1 MISSIIVIS
10 ILFSIVGVGVYI
22 AHRVSYET
30 KLVVR
35 LILLLPM
42 FSAVADLNL
51 LLAGDLAGDY
61 VITVLDIVRE
71 FSILVLYILIGFL
84 LKGSRLLKN
93 IGTLCER
100 EIQAWNNFY

>member
-1 MISSIIVIS
+1 MISSIIVLS

-22 AHRVSYET
+22 AYRVSYET

-42 FSAVADLNL
+42 FSAVVDLNL
-51 LLAGDLAGDY
+51 LLAGDY

-71 FSILVLYILIGFL
+71 FSVLVLYILIGFL

-100 EIQAWNNFY
+100 EIQA

>member
-22 AHRVSYET
+22 AYRVSYET

-35 LILLLPM
+35 MILLLPM
-42 FSAVADLNL
+42 LSAVVDLNL
-51 LLAGDLAGDY
+51 LLAGDY

-71 FSILVLYILIGFL
+71 FSVLVLYILIGFL

-100 EIQAWNNFY
+100 EIQA

>member
-1 MISSIIVIS
+1 MISSIIVLS

-22 AHRVSYET
+22 AYRVSSET

-42 FSAVADLNL
+42 FSAVVDLNL
-51 LLAGDLAGDY
+51 LLAGDY

-71 FSILVLYILIGFL
+71 FSVLVLYILIGFL
-84 LKGSRLLKN
+84 LKGSRILKN

-100 EIQAWNNFY
+100 EIQA

>member
-22 AHRVSYET
+22 AYRVSYKT

-42 FSAVADLNL
+42 LSAVVDLNL
-51 LLAGDLAGDY
+51 LLTGDY
-61 VITVLDIVRE
+61 VITVLDIVQK

-84 LKGSRLLKN
+84 LKGSRLFKN
-93 IGTLCER
+93 IRFLYER
-100 EIQAWNNFY
+100 EIQA

>member
-22 AHRVSYET
+22 AYRVSSET

-42 FSAVADLNL
+42 FSAVVDLNL
-51 LLAGDLAGDY
+51 LLAGDY
-61 VITVLDIVRE
+61 VITVLDIVRV
-71 FSILVLYILIGFL
+71 FSVLVLYILIGFL
-84 LKGSRLLKN
+84 LKGSRLIKN

-100 EIQAWNNFY
+100 EIQA

>member
-22 AHRVSYET
+22 AYRVSYKT

-42 FSAVADLNL
+42 FSAVVDLNL
-51 LLAGDLAGDY
+51 LLAGDY
-61 VITVLDIVRE
+61 VITVLDTVRE
-71 FSILVLYILIGFL
+71 FSVLVLYILIGCL
-84 LKGSRLLKN
+84 LNGSRLLKN

>member
-22 AHRVSYET
+22 AYRVSYET

-42 FSAVADLNL
+42 LSAVVDLNL
-51 LLAGDLAGDY
+51 LLAGEY

-71 FSILVLYILIGFL
+71 FSVLVLYILIGFI

-100 EIQAWNNFY
+100 EIQA

>member
-1 MISSIIVIS
+1 MISSIIVLS

-22 AHRVSYET
+22 AYRVSYET

-42 FSAVADLNL
+42 LSAVIDLNL
-51 LLAGDLAGDY
+51 LLAGDY

-71 FSILVLYILIGFL
+71 FSVLVLYILIGFL

-100 EIQAWNNFY
+100 EIQA

>member
-1 MISSIIVIS
+1 MISSIIVLS

-22 AHRVSYET
+22 AYRVSSET

-42 FSAVADLNL
+42 FSAVVDLNL
-51 LLAGDLAGDY
+51 LLAGDY

-71 FSILVLYILIGFL
+71 FSVLGLYILIGFL

-100 EIQAWNNFY
+100 EIQA

>member
-1 MISSIIVIS
+1 MISNIIVLS

-22 AHRVSYET
+22 AYRVSSET

-42 FSAVADLNL
+42 FSAVVDLNL
-51 LLAGDLAGDY
+51 LLAGDY

-71 FSILVLYILIGFL
+71 FSVLVLYILIGFL

-100 EIQAWNNFY
+100 EIQA

>member
-22 AHRVSYET
+22 AYRVSYET
-30 KLVVR
+30 KLVIR

-42 FSAVADLNL
+42 LSAIVELNL
-51 LLAGDLAGDY
+51 LLAGDY
-61 VITVLDIVRE
+61 VITVLDTVRE

-100 EIQAWNNFY
+100 EIQTWNNFY

>member
-1 MISSIIVIS
+1 MISSIIVLS

-22 AHRVSYET
+22 AYRVSYET

-42 FSAVADLNL
+42 FSAVIDLNL
-51 LLAGDLAGDY
+51 LLAGDY

-71 FSILVLYILIGFL
+71 FSVLVLYILIGFL

-100 EIQAWNNFY
+100 EIQA

>member
-1 MISSIIVIS
+1 MISSIIVLS

-22 AHRVSYET
+22 AYRVSSET

-42 FSAVADLNL
+42 FSAVVDLDRL
-51 LLAGDLAGDY
+51 LTGDC
-61 VITVLDIVRE
+61 VFTVLDIVRE

-84 LKGSRLLKN
+84 LKGSRILKN

-100 EIQAWNNFY
+100 EIQA

>member
-1 MISSIIVIS
+1 MISSIIILS

-22 AHRVSYET
+22 AYRVSSET

-42 FSAVADLNL
+42 FSAVVDLNL
-51 LLAGDLAGDY
+51 LLAGDY
-61 VITVLDIVRE
+61 VITVLDIIRE
-71 FSILVLYILIGFL
+71 FSVLVLYILIGFL

-100 EIQAWNNFY
+100 EIQA

>member
-1 MISSIIVIS
+1 MISSIIILS
-10 ILFSIVGVGVYI
+10 ILFSIVVVGVYI
-22 AHRVSYET
+22 AHRVSCET

-42 FSAVADLNL
+42 FSAIVDLNL
-51 LLAGDLAGDY
+51 LLVGNY
-61 VITVLDIVRE
+61 VITLLDIVRE
-71 FSILVLYILIGFL
+71 FSVLVLYILIGFL

-100 EIQAWNNFY
+100 EIKA

>member
-1 MISSIIVIS
+1 MISSIIVLS

-22 AHRVSYET
+22 AYRVSYET

-42 FSAVADLNL
+42 FSAVVDLNL
-51 LLAGDLAGDY
+51 LLAGNY
-61 VITVLDIVRE
+61 VITMLDIVRE
-71 FSILVLYILIGFL
+71 FSVLVLYILIGFL

-100 EIQAWNNFY
+100 EIQA

>member
-1 MISSIIVIS
+1 MISSIIVLS

-22 AHRVSYET
+22 AYRVSSET

-42 FSAVADLNL
+42 FSAVVDLNL
-51 LLAGDLAGDY
+51 LLAGDY
-61 VITVLDIVRE
+61 VITVLDIIRE
-71 FSILVLYILIGFL
+71 FSVLVLYILIGFL

>member
-1 MISSIIVIS
+1 MISNIIVIS

-42 FSAVADLNL
+42 FSAVVDLNL
-51 LLAGDLAGDY
+51 LLAGDY
-61 VITVLDIVRE
+61 VITVLDIVQE

-84 LKGSRLLKN
+84 LKGSRLLKH

-100 EIQAWNNFY
+100 EIQA

>member
-22 AHRVSYET
+22 AYRVSHET

-42 FSAVADLNL
+42 LCAVLDLNL
-51 LLAGDLAGDY
+51 LLAGDY

-71 FSILVLYILIGFL
+71 FSVLVLYILIGFL

-100 EIQAWNNFY
+100 EIQA

>member
-22 AHRVSYET
+22 AYRVSYKT
-30 KLVVR
+30 KLVIR

-42 FSAVADLNL
+42 LSAVVELNL
-51 LLAGDLAGDY
+51 LLTGDY
-61 VITVLDIVRE
+61 VITVLDIIRG
-71 FSILVLYILIGFL
+71 FSVLVLYTLIGFL

-100 EIQAWNNFY
+100 EIQV

>member
-1 MISSIIVIS
+1 MISSIIILS

-22 AHRVSYET
+22 AYRVSYET

-42 FSAVADLNL
+42 FSAVVDLNL
-51 LLAGDLAGDY
+51 LLAGDY
-61 VITVLDIVRE
+61 VITVLDIIRE
-71 FSILVLYILIGFL
+71 FSVLVLYILIGFL

-100 EIQAWNNFY
+100 EIQA

>member
-22 AHRVSYET
+22 AYRVSYET

-42 FSAVADLNL
+42 FSAVVDLNL
-51 LLAGDLAGDY
+51 LLAGDY
-61 VITVLDIVRE
+61 EITVLDIVRE
-71 FSILVLYILIGFL
+71 FSVLVLYILIGFL

-100 EIQAWNNFY
+100 EIQA

>member
-1 MISSIIVIS
+1 MGLMMLLHMWTAIP
-10 ILFSIVGVGVYI
+10 GGGVYI
-22 AHRVSYET
+22 AYRVSYET

-42 FSAVADLNL
+42 LCAVLDLNL
-51 LLAGDLAGDY
+51 LLAGDY

-71 FSILVLYILIGFL
+71 FSVLVLYILIGFL

-93 IGTLCER
+93 IGILCER
-100 EIQAWNNFY
+100 ELYLAL

>member
-1 MISSIIVIS
+1 MISSIIVLS

-22 AHRVSYET
+22 AYRVSSET

-35 LILLLPM
+35 LLLLLPM
-42 FSAVADLNL
+42 FSAVVDLNL
-51 LLAGDLAGDY
+51 LLAGDY
-61 VITVLDIVRE
+61 VITVLDIIRE
-71 FSILVLYILIGFL
+71 FSVLVLYILIGFL

-100 EIQAWNNFY
+100 EIQA

>member
-1 MISSIIVIS
+1 MISSIIVLS

-22 AHRVSYET
+22 AYRVSSET

-42 FSAVADLNL
+42 FSAVVDLNL
-51 LLAGDLAGDY
+51 LLAGDY

-84 LKGSRLLKN
+84 LKGSRLIKN

-100 EIQAWNNFY
+100 EIQA

>member
-22 AHRVSYET
+22 AYRVSYET

-42 FSAVADLNL
+42 FSAVVDLNL
-51 LLAGDLAGDY
+51 LLAGDY
-61 VITVLDIVRE
+61 EITVLDIVRE
-71 FSILVLYILIGFL
+71 FSVLVLYILIGFL

>member
-1 MISSIIVIS
+1 MISSSIVLS

-22 AHRVSYET
+22 AYRVSYET

-42 FSAVADLNL
+42 FSAVVDLNL
-51 LLAGDLAGDY
+51 LLAGDY

-71 FSILVLYILIGFL
+71 FSVLVLYILIGFL
-84 LKGSRLLKN
+84 LKGSRLIKN

-100 EIQAWNNFY
+100 EIQA

>member
-22 AHRVSYET
+22 AYRVSYKT

-42 FSAVADLNL
+42 LSAVVDLNL
-51 LLAGDLAGDY
+51 LLAGNY

-71 FSILVLYILIGFL
+71 FSVLVLYILIGFL

-100 EIQAWNNFY
+100 EIQA

>member
-1 MISSIIVIS
+1 MISSIIVLC
-10 ILFSIVGVGVYI
+10 ILFSIVSVGVYI
-22 AHRVSYET
+22 AHRVSCET

-42 FSAVADLNL
+42 FSAVVDLNL
-51 LLAGDLAGDY
+51 LLVGNY

-71 FSILVLYILIGFL
+71 FSVLVLYILIGFL

-93 IGTLCER
+93 IGNLCER
-100 EIQAWNNFY
+100 EIQA

>member
-22 AHRVSYET
+22 AYRVSYET

-42 FSAVADLNL
+42 LSAVVDLNL
-51 LLAGDLAGDY
+51 LLAGEH

-71 FSILVLYILIGFL
+71 FSVLVLYTLIGFL

-100 EIQAWNNFY
+100 EIQA

>member
-22 AHRVSYET
+22 AYRVSYET

-42 FSAVADLNL
+42 FSAVVDLNL
-51 LLAGDLAGDY
+51 LLAGDY
-61 VITVLDIVRE
+61 VITLLDIIRE
-71 FSILVLYILIGFL
+71 FSVLVLYILIGFL

-100 EIQAWNNFY
+100 EIQA

>member
-1 MISSIIVIS
+1 MISSIIVLS

-22 AHRVSYET
+22 AHRVSSET

-42 FSAVADLNL
+42 FSAVVDLNL
-51 LLAGDLAGDY
+51 LLLAGDY

-71 FSILVLYILIGFL
+71 FSVLVLYILIGFL
-84 LKGSRLLKN
+84 LKGSRILKN

-100 EIQAWNNFY
+100 EIQA

>member
-1 MISSIIVIS
+1 MISSIIFIS

-22 AHRVSYET
+22 AYRVSYKT

-42 FSAVADLNL
+42 LSAVVDLNL
-51 LLAGDLAGDY
+51 LLTGDY
-61 VITVLDIVRE
+61 VITVLDIVRK

-84 LKGSRLLKN
+84 LKGSRLFKN
-93 IGTLCER
+93 IRFLYER
-100 EIQAWNNFY
+100 EIQA

>member
-1 MISSIIVIS
+1 MISSIIVLS

-22 AHRVSYET
+22 AYRVSYET

-42 FSAVADLNL
+42 FSAVVDLNL
-51 LLAGDLAGDY
+51 LLAGDY
-61 VITVLDIVRE
+61 VITVLDTVRE
-71 FSILVLYILIGFL
+71 FSVLVLYILIGFL

-100 EIQAWNNFY
+100 EIQA

>member
-1 MISSIIVIS
+1 MISSIIVLS

-22 AHRVSYET
+22 AYRVSSET

-42 FSAVADLNL
+42 FSAVVDLNL
-51 LLAGDLAGDY
+51 LLAGDY
-61 VITVLDIVRE
+61 VITVLDIIRE
-71 FSILVLYILIGFL
+71 FSVLVLYILIGFL

-100 EIQAWNNFY
+100 EIQA

>member
-1 MISSIIVIS
+1 MISSIIVLS

-22 AHRVSYET
+22 AYRVSSET

-42 FSAVADLNL
+42 FSAVVDLNL
-51 LLAGDLAGDY
+51 LLAGDY
-61 VITVLDIVRE
+61 VITVLDIVRV
-71 FSILVLYILIGFL
+71 FSVLVLYILIGFL
-84 LKGSRLLKN
+84 LKGSRILKN

-100 EIQAWNNFY
+100 EIQA

>member
-22 AHRVSYET
+22 AYRVSYKT

-42 FSAVADLNL
+42 LSAVVDLNL
-51 LLAGDLAGDY
+51 LLAGDY
-61 VITVLDIVRE
+61 VITVLDTVRE
-71 FSILVLYILIGFL
+71 FSVLVLYILIGCL
-84 LKGSRLLKN
+84 LNGSRLLKN

>member
-1 MISSIIVIS
+1 MISSIIVLS

-22 AHRVSYET
+22 AYRVSYET
-30 KLVVR
+30 KLVIR

-42 FSAVADLNL
+42 FSAVVDLNL
-51 LLAGDLAGDY
+51 LLAGDY
-61 VITVLDIVRE
+61 VITVLDIIRE
-71 FSILVLYILIGFL
+71 FSVLVLYILIGFL

-100 EIQAWNNFY
+100 ETQA

>member
-1 MISSIIVIS
+1 MISSIIVLS

-22 AHRVSYET
+22 AYRVSSET

-42 FSAVADLNL
+42 FSAVVDLNL
-51 LLAGDLAGDY
+51 LLAGDY

-71 FSILVLYILIGFL
+71 FSVLVLYILIGFL

-100 EIQAWNNFY
+100 EIQA

>member
-1 MISSIIVIS
+1 MISSIIVLS

-22 AHRVSYET
+22 AYRVSYET

-42 FSAVADLNL
+42 FSAVVDLNL
-51 LLAGDLAGDY
+51 LLVGDY
-61 VITVLDIVRE
+61 VITVLDIIRE
-71 FSILVLYILIGFL
+71 FSVLVLYILIGFL

-100 EIQAWNNFY
+100 EIQA